1 MELVSF
7 STVLQCWSFLL
18 HWLLAMVWYI
28 LLPYILHIWRFMVLL
43 LTPWTP
49 LEYFQVSNLW
59 FSNPNYPYIQASFVS
74 SFKTDGRYIELC
86 FFLPNKTTKR
96 LCLSSIFRVCPL
108 KTAIM
113 TIKSFPWANTMRTDR
128 HRRRSIDRH
137 CVAWRY
143 LLCSSVG
150 HTASIVYYIRAS
162 LKSDR
167 RILKYKWCWW
177 STVRL
182 FLVNFLNTSV
192 WLTISISLWSLK

>member
-143 LLCSSVG
+143 ISTMLISWSYCINCLLHPC
-150 HTASIVYYIRAS
+150 IVKIWSQDTKIQMMLMKHRETIS
-162 LKSDR
+162 CELF
-167 RILKYKWCWW
+167 KYKC
-177 STVRL
+177 VID
-182 FLVNFLNTSV
+182 NIN
-192 WLTISISLWSLK
+192 